1 MQVVSILS
9 VPKISQKSI
18 FPRERGTRMLRGM
31 KKKPVLPSSIAG
43 LTPMELARKIPV
55 AEAAAHNSLH
65 VETFKKHYPHLL
77 HRIGER
83 RLFVTV
89 RDMIILPPPDT
100 S

>member
-1 MQVVSILS
+1 MQVVSILR

-18 FPRERGTRMLRGM
+18 FPREWRARTLRSM
-31 KKKPVLPSSIAG
+31 KQKPALPSSIAG
-43 LTPMELARKIPV
+43 LTPLELARKIPV
-55 AEAAAHNSLH
+55 ADAANHNSVT

-89 RDMIILPPPDT
+89 RDAITLPPPDT